1 MVTIFIHSKL
11 DYETED
17 IRIGLNIEFT
27 INTVNQSIHRIA
39 QDIIKSIRDTIR
51 VPKIEDTSNNKSFKF
66 DYSQS
71 NQI

>member
-39 QDIIKSIRDTIR
+39 QGIIKSIRDTIR
-51 VPKIEDTSNNKSFKF
+51 IPKIGDTSNNKSFKF

>member
-1 MVTIFIHSKL
+1 MVTIVIHSKL

-17 IRIGLNIEFT
+17 IRIGLNIEIT
-27 INTVNQSIHRIA
+27 INTVNQSTHRIA
-39 QDIIKSIRDTIR
+39 QDIIKSNGDTVCVSR
-51 VPKIEDTSNNKSFKF
+51 IENISNNKIFKF